1 MRVALWL
8 AVTALGALTGC
19 TDHRSVPITPQRTS
33 PVLAP
38 PVKAMMVTPPV
49 KVKEVMVT
57 PPAPKETSLSL
68 KLKPQRDEYHLSAG
82 DQVRIIV
89 FENTDLSGEFDVDMQ
104 GYIAFPLLGEIDAQ
118 DKTVTE
124 IAQAINQGLKDR
136 GFVKDASVNVSII
149 AYRPFFI
156 LGEVRRP
163 GSFPYQSGMNVYKAV
178 ALAGG
183 FTYRAVEDK
192 ALITRDKES
201 RALEAPM
208 TAPVNPGDTVLIKER
223 FF

>member
-1 MRVALWL
+1 
-8 AVTALGALTGC
+8 
-19 TDHRSVPITPQRTS
+19 
-33 PVLAP
+33 
-38 PVKAMMVTPPV
+38 MMVTPPV